1 MIKALLTHF
10 RQSRQFSNWLRAIL
24 RWLFDARIFWFALS
38 VAVGALMFVIRK
50 SATEP
55 EIRLTGLALQIL
67 GITTVA
73 WGIRETRVLFGQ
85 PDFFTLA
92 KKWLEKVP
100 VYGGRA
106 ITGSMNVHEVGD
118 TVHGRADESN
128 TASLNATVE
137 ERVSVLE
144 KNIQHLNKRIDETQR
159 EMEQSFRTQSSALEE
174 EKQERSREDQL
185 LGAKLEATETGGLH
199 ISAMG
204 ALWLFIGVTLSTT
217 SVELSAWLK

>member
-10 RQSRQFSNWLRAIL
+10 RQSRQFYNWLRDIL
-24 RWLFDARIFWFALS
+24 HWLFDARIFWVAVS
-38 VAVGALMFVIRK
+38 VAVGALMFVVRK

-55 EIRLTGLALQIL
+55 EIRLTGLALQVL
-67 GITTVA
+67 GIATVA

-106 ITGSMNVHEVGD
+106 ITGCMNVHEAGD
-118 TVHGRADESN
+118 TVHSEADAS
-128 TASLNATVE
+128 TAPPNATVE

-144 KNIQHLNKRIDETQR
+144 KNIQHLNKRIAETQI
-159 EMEQSFRTQSSALEE
+159 EMKQSFSTQSSALKE